1 MIIKSKDNQRF
12 DLIFDDIGNI
22 LFKIKEKKVP
32 WIETTNTTGHI
43 KI

>member
-22 LFKIKEKKVP
+22 LFKIKEKKSSLDRDY
-32 WIETTNTTGHI
+32 EYYRAY
-43 KI
+43 